1 MAILYHTAPPDGTFG
16 DPEFDVR
23 AVSTKPRGNHP
34 ADYEYPTA
42 DLTMAPSKEVPNYET
57 GQEMVRGKLY
67 SDVIRRSVDYPRY
80 RPDRHEPDELFTH
93 VPPQIKFAYSDPSMR
108 HTLPTMVGIAMRVM
122 GAEHDT
128 PMADSSLTDFSS
140 RLSQNAAKRGLAVA
154 HPGNQDMESSG
165 NEGMPSRTTQDVDP
179 SWMTRV
185 SDTDVSAARHWVRS
199 RVRGEA
205 KPAAKK
211 DVKRGD
217 SQFEQLS
224 LGI

>member
-1 MAILYHTAPPDGTFG
+1 MSSSDG
-16 DPEFDVR
+16 EFDVR

-34 ADYEYPTA
+34 ADYEYPIA
-42 DLTMAPSKEVPNYET
+42 DLTMAPSKEVPNYMTGPET
-57 GQEMVRGKLY
+57 VRGKYY
-67 SDVIRRSVDYPRY
+67 SSVLQRDTYYPRY

-108 HTLPTMVGIAMRVM
+108 HTVPTMVGIAMRGM
-122 GAEHDT
+122 GNERET

-140 RLSQNAAKRGLAVA
+140 RLSQKAAKRGLAVA
-154 HPGNQDMESSG
+154 HPGNRNMESSG
-165 NEGMPSRTTQDVDP
+165 NDGMPTRSTYNLDP
-179 SWMTRV
+179 WGMNQV
-185 SDTDVSAARHWVRS
+185 PDAEVSAARHWVRG
-199 RVRGEA
+199 RIRGED
-205 KPAAKK
+205 KPAAPQK